1 MCRKLFLSCFSVAA
15 AVAFSATVQAATSGV
30 SLDLFYNGNSSAN
43 AGSWQ
48 LLATGSDSGVAGLA
62 TQLTGG
68 PTAATFLAPSGPGFE
83 PTFGGKPFDTDTDA
97 NAATLDMLIGQV
109 PVASPG
115 PQTLLYN
122 AGAGYVDLL
131 NNTVDPSGSSMNGA
145 VVLAFGTFPA
155 GSAPVLGATG
165 VNIFTAQGTSADP
178 PASGSIVAATVTPQ
192 TRTNL
197 ATLAAD
203 ANLDGAVTASGDGS
217 ALLGSLGSGT
227 PKLWQDG
234 DFNADKT
241 VTASGD
247 GSILLGALGPD
258 AAAAGSAHMHMN
270 FDTNTLTVDASL
282 VASVSILSNDGTDIL
297 LAGADTEVND
307 GNFTFFGATIDH
319 PDNQDL
325 TWFSLSDSFGF
336 FPGSGEE
343 TFALDAV
350 FDSSVNA
357 GNALDKVQIR
367 YQTVGNQPMAG
378 TIEVIGTVIPEPTSL
393 VLFALGGLLLMPRRR
408 SA

>member
-1 MCRKLFLSCFSVAA
+1 MCRKLILSCLSVAA
-15 AVAFSATVQAATSGV
+15 AVAFSAAVQAATSGV
-30 SLDLFYNGNSSAN
+30 SLDVFYTDNNAANG
-43 AGSWQ
+43 GSWQ
-48 LLATGSDSGVAGLA
+48 LIATGSDFGVAGLA

-68 PTAATFLAPSGPGFE
+68 PTGAAFLAPSSPGFE

-97 NAATLDMLIGQV
+97 NAATLDMLFGQV

-131 NNTVDPSGSSMNGA
+131 NNSVDPSGASMNDG
-145 VVLAFGTFPA
+145 VVLAAGTFPA
-155 GSAPVLGATG
+155 GSTPAMGATG
-165 VNIFTAQGTSADP
+165 VNIFTAQGTASDP

-217 ALLGSLGSGT
+217 ALLGSLGSGAT
-227 PKLWQDG
+227 KLWQDG
-234 DFNADKT
+234 DFNGDLT

-258 AAAAGSAHMHMN
+258 AAAPGTAHLHLN
-270 FDTNTLTVDASL
+270 FDTNTLTVDAVA
-282 VASVSILSNDGTDIL
+282 VASVSILSNDGSDIL
-297 LAGADTEVND
+297 DPGAGAAVNN
-307 GNFTFFGATIDH
+307 GNFTFFGATIDN
-319 PDNQDL
+319 PSAEDL
-325 TWFSLSDSFGF
+325 TWFSLSDSFGL

-343 TFALDAV
+343 NFALDSIL
-350 FDSSVNA
+350 DGSVNA
-357 GNALDKVQIR
+357 GNALDKVKLV
-367 YQTVGNQPMAG
+367 YQTVGNPAQLG
-378 TIEVIGTVIPEPTSL
+378 TIEVIGTVVPEPTSL
-393 VLFALGGLLLMPRRR
+393 VLFALGGLFLMPRRR